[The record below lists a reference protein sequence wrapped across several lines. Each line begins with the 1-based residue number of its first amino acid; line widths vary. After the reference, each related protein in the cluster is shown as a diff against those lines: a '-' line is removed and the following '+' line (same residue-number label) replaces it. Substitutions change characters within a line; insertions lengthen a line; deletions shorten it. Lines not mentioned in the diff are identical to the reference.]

1 MPDHFYTFRVGVDTE
16 TMADKI
22 NRYLTQSSHVV
33 KAANQS
39 VTSSTTFVNDTHLTL
54 NVSANTDYW
63 VTAVLIY
70 SGNNGNFKQQWGV
83 PTGASLLWVGD
94 YLGAG
99 VTDTFGI
106 ISRTQHAYN
115 VTTAVAGGGTS
126 GNDQCSVPKGVLRVG
141 SSAGQLRVRWAQGTS
156 SGTATTLHSGS
167 TLFLRRL
174 QA

>member
-22 NRYLTQSSHVV
+22 NRYLTQSAHVI
-33 KAANQS
+33 KPSSQS
-39 VTSSTTFVNDTHLTL
+39 VTSSTTFINDSALVL

-70 SGNNGNFKQQWGV
+70 TGANGNFKQQWGV
-83 PTGASLLWVGD
+83 PTGASLLWTGD
-94 YLGAG
+94 YLGNG
-99 VTDTFGI
+99 VTNTFGI
-106 ISRTQHAYN
+106 VSRTQHAYN
-115 VTTAVAGGGTS
+115 AGTAVAGGAASGTY
-126 GNDQCSVPKGVLRVG
+126 QCSVPKGILRVG

-156 SGTATTLHSGS
+156 SGTSTTLRSGS
-167 TLFLRRL
+167 VLFLRRL